1 MKLKLKIEKENEMTD
16 INQVIAQALANG
28 ATECPEGVPA
38 AQWEMAKAVYFSQIN
53 SQAQAS
59 TVAPAAVPATVPAT
73 LGAQNMP
80 AAYTPQSTAFDIDS
94 PSSAGLAG
102 VSGYL
107 KCKHKQTIVDDKVVN
122 NDSFVAKIVIADVTK
137 KLSIR
142 GGTAGNIKYASTVDG
157 ITANDGTPWMQAIQ
171 NIQRIQPDARPYQ
184 SYDIPMMVCENLI
197 QVTLNGN
204 TPVTVP
210 VAPKGT
216 VLGHTTSITGKAGF
230 EKLINDLKREGKKPS
245 EETVF
250 VRVTR
255 KDQVK
260 SSFSWAVYEF
270 DLLSDAE
277 AAPYMDVVAQ

>member
-1 MKLKLKIEKENEMTD
+1 MTD

-38 AQWEMAKAVYFSQIN
+38 PQWEMAKAVYFSQIN
-53 SQAQAS
+53 SQAQAAS
-59 TVAPAAVPATVPAT
+59 VAPASVPATVPST
-73 LGAQNMP
+73 LGGQNMP
-80 AAYTPQSTAFDIDS
+80 AAYTPQSSAFDLDS
-94 PSSAGLAG
+94 PTSSGLSG

-122 NDSFVAKIVIADVTK
+122 NDTFVAKIVMADVTK

-142 GGTAGNIKYASTVDG
+142 GGSAGNIKYASTTDG
-157 ITANDGTPWMQAIQ
+157 ITSNDGTPWMQAIQ

-184 SYDIPMMVCENLI
+184 SYDIPMTVCEDLI

-204 TPVTVP
+204 TPVSVP

-230 EKLINDLKREGKKPS
+230 EKLLNDLKREGKKPS
-245 EETVF
+245 EETVY
-250 VRVTR
+250 VRITR
-255 KDQVK
+255 KDQSK
-260 SSFSWAVYEF
+260 ASFAWAIYEF
-270 DLLSDAE
+270 ELLSDE
-277 AAPYMDVVAQ
+277 QAAPYMAVA